1 MCLWRAQLQPSREAQ
16 VRKRND
22 TPAGAAGKRKKGAR
36 KSARASNDRQREHNK
51 RIEQK
56 NIDQQGER
64 ANVRQ
69 NTRPQA
75 YR

>member
-1 MCLWRAQLQPSREAQ
+1 VEPLFNVRGEQ
-16 VRKRND
+16 VRKRD
-22 TPAGAAGKRKKGAR
+22 DRPAGAAGKRKKGAR
-36 KSARASNDRQREHNK
+36 QSARASNARKRERNK
-51 RIEQK
+51 RIEQE
-56 NIDQQGER
+56 NVDQQGER